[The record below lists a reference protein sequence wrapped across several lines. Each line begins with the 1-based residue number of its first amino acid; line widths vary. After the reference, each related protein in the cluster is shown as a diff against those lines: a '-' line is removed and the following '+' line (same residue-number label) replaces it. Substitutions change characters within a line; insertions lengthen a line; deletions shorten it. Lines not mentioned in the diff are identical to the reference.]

1 VWLTGLALAVWAA
14 EDPAGT
20 GTVGDQQLV
29 VIIGGIVTAFI
40 GGVVAVTVALINARS
55 NRTTAPSPPAPTPVT
70 TVDSAEVRRRLD
82 DGDEARELLDRR
94 QERHERAMD
103 RLGDRL
109 ERVEGHL
116 DRNDPGWRRS
126 DPR

>member
-1 VWLTGLALAVWAA
+1 VWITGLALAVWAA

-20 GTVGDQQLV
+20 GTVGDQQLAV
-29 VIIGGIVTAFI
+29 VVGGIVTAFI
-40 GGVVAVTVALINARS
+40 GGIVAVTVAMINSRT
-55 NRTTAPSPPAPTPVT
+55 NRTSPSPPAPNPPVT
-70 TVDSAEVRRRLD
+70 VIDPAEVRRRLD

-109 ERVEGHL
+109 ERVEGRL
-116 DRNDPGWRRS
+116 DQTDPGWRS
-126 DPR
+126 GN

>member
-14 EDPAGT
+14 EDPVGT
-20 GTVGDQQLV
+20 GTSSGEQLV
-29 VIIGGIVTAFI
+29 VIVGGIVTAFI
-40 GGVVAVTVALINARS
+40 GGVVAVTVALINSRA
-55 NRTTAPSPPAPTPVT
+55 NRTTAPSPPSPNPAVG
-70 TVDSAEVRRRLD
+70 VDAAEVRRRLD

-109 ERVEGHL
+109 ERVEDHL
-116 DRNDPGWRRS
+116 DRSEPGWRRGH
-126 DPR
+126 